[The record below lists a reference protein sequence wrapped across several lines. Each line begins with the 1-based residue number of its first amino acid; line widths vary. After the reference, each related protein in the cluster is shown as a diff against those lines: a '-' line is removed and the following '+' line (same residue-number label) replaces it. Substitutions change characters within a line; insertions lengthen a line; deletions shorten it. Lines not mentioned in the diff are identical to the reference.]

1 MAFLRTQK
9 AKSKCEHIIWLNS
22 TKTKTQAAMATSKS
36 MREGNLN
43 TQLTADEP
51 EKNPGYVKA
60 KIKSNKK
67 GRALARARKEHW
79 PTSLAKVIKKAI
91 SISER
96 LTERD
101 QAASVRVLREAKA
114 ATHRVFDPATKQ
126 LIEVPDHKTRL
137 AAITLELAYTE
148 GRPVERQMSVSGK
161 FEDLADMQKRLENS
175 PAFKELM
182 ESSQKTV
189 EG

>member
-1 MAFLRTQK
+1 M
-9 AKSKCEHIIWLNS
+9 SEHQGKPGFVKRKIHENS
-22 TKTKTQAAMATSKS
+22 
-36 MREGNLN
+36 
-43 TQLTADEP
+43 
-51 EKNPGYVKA
+51 
-60 KIKSNKK
+60 KK
-67 GRALARARKEHW
+67 GESVVRARKEHW

-91 SISER
+91 SISEL

-148 GRPVERQMSVSGK
+148 GRPIERQLVATGK
-161 FEDLADMQKRLENS
+161 FTDFQAVIEKVKSS
-175 PAFKELM
+175 PAMMAALGNMKSLQNGQNVTNQEGPIQG
-182 ESSQKTV
+182 SSGENEPCPSAEK
-189 EG
+189 

>member
-1 MAFLRTQK
+1 MNFSK
-9 AKSKCEHIIWLNS
+9 ATPEDGS
-22 TKTKTQAAMATSKS
+22 
-36 MREGNLN
+36 NL
-43 TQLTADEP
+43 QGPPGELG
-51 EKNPGYVKA
+51 KIPGYVKN
-60 KIKSNKK
+60 KIKSAKK
-67 GRALARARKEHW
+67 GRPLARARKENW

-137 AAITLELAYTE
+137 AAVTLELAYSE
-148 GRPVERQMSVSGK
+148 GRPIERQMSLSGK
-161 FEDLADMQKRLENS
+161 FEDLAVLQERLKHS
-175 PAFKELM
+175 PVFQQIMAEKSLQ
-182 ESSQKTV
+182 SGQNVTSRKTRLLPEV
-189 EG
+189 MKQGVPPHAEK

>member
-1 MAFLRTQK
+1 MSFV
-9 AKSKCEHIIWLNS
+9 
-22 TKTKTQAAMATSKS
+22 
-36 MREGNLN
+36 
-43 TQLTADEP
+43 
-51 EKNPGYVKA
+51 KN
-60 KIKSNKK
+60 KIKSSKK
-67 GRALARARKEHW
+67 EGTLARARKEHW

-91 SISER
+91 TISEL

-148 GRPVERQMSVSGK
+148 GRPIERQISMSGDS
-161 FEDLADMQKRLENS
+161 EDFAEMLER
-175 PAFKELM
+175 FKDSKYLP
-182 ESSQKTV
+182 ESLQKTV
-189 EG
+189 QGKEIPSALPDAEREEGEQAG